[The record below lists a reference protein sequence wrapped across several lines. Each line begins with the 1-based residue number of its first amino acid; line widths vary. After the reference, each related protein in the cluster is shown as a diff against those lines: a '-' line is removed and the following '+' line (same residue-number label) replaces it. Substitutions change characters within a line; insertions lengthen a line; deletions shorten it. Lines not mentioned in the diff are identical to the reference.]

1 MRKKNERKT
10 KWTQKQLHEQL
21 IWQTMSN
28 ASEDRWRWLRKGC
41 LKSTTEALIMTAQE
55 QAIRI
60 NTIKAKTDKTQ
71 ENSKCRMCGK
81 AEDTVNHVLS
91 ECSKLSQNEYK
102 RRHDWFGLKSIG
114 KYVENMK

>member
-10 KWTQKQLHEQL
+10 QWTQKQLHEQF
-21 IWQTMSN
+21 IRQTMSN
-28 ASEDRWRWLRKGC
+28 ASEDRWGWLRKGC

-81 AEDTVNHVLS
+81 AEDTVNHVFS

-114 KYVENMK
+114 KYVENME

>member
-28 ASEDRWRWLRKGC
+28 ASEDRWGWLRKGC

-71 ENSKCRMCGK
+71 ENSKCRMGGK
-81 AEDTVNHVLS
+81 AED
-91 ECSKLSQNEYK
+91 
-102 RRHDWFGLKSIG
+102 
-114 KYVENMK
+114 M